1 MAITDKEKGV
11 WGLDEVYNKINQG
24 GIWEYTS
31 PEDGIFVWGTNQYG
45 QLGLSQPTSSNA
57 SSPIQLPGNHPKLWT
72 TSDADYAA
80 ISSSGSD
87 ATGYDLW
94 VWGIAWRGVL
104 GLNGSSNA
112 NISSPMQIPGTN
124 WKHVTGSIWSMTGT
138 KTDGTLWSW
147 GENGSGQHGVND
159 RTERS
164 SPIQVGTDTTWT
176 GAINNSAT
184 AANHAFKTDGTLW
197 SWGYNGYGELGLN
210 NRTKYSSPT
219 QVGSGAEYSA
229 VTGRA
234 STDIAFMKSNGTLWM
249 AGRNVYGALGLND
262 TAGRSSP
269 TQLPGTNWSSATTS
283 YSSAMATKT
292 DGTLWAWG
300 NGLSGMLG
308 INDEVKRSS
317 PTQIGTNTNWSNT
330 FSLGRTSG
338 AIKTDGTLWLWGA
351 NNAGEL
357 GQNGT
362 TQRSS
367 PIQVGTDTDWDRLLT
382 ASWIK
387 QTYAGKQ

>member
-1 MAITDKEKGV
+1 M
-11 WGLDEVYNKINQG
+11 
-24 GIWEYTS
+24 
-31 PEDGIFVWGTNQYG
+31 
-45 QLGLSQPTSSNA
+45 
-57 SSPIQLPGNHPKLWT
+57 
-72 TSDADYAA
+72 
-80 ISSSGSD
+80 
-87 ATGYDLW
+87 
-94 VWGIAWRGVL
+94 
-104 GLNGSSNA
+104 
-112 NISSPMQIPGTN
+112 
-124 WKHVTGSIWSMTGT
+124 
-138 KTDGTLWSW
+138 KTDGTLWTW
-147 GENGSGQHGVND
+147 GENDYGQ
-159 RTERS
+159 
-164 SPIQVGTDTTWT
+164 
-176 GAINNSAT
+176 
-184 AANHAFKTDGTLW
+184 
-197 SWGYNGYGELGLN
+197 LGLN